1 MAPQK
6 PKPDDAPVT
15 IIKDINE
22 FMAHSISRLDEKV
35 NNTLEKQEALSK
47 RFEKLFDHYNNLLE
61 RVVNVES
68 KNIGEVKRNL
78 DDLLIKV
85 VLIEKSLDNISKDT
99 NKSSETL
106 KSLENEND
114 ELNFFKRKTEEKLKF
129 GFDSELVMNSHR
141 LLIHTFVLDLSLMHY
156 EQNY

>member
-129 GFDSELVMNSHR
+129 GFDFIMKIITG
-141 LLIHTFVLDLSLMHY
+141 LILGYIAYKLGI
-156 EQNY
+156 QQ